1 LRAVFLYGPDF
12 ITMRILYTILFFTD
26 TILLICLSYL
36 FLQLADN
43 GGKLGAL
50 ILIFSGMLVS
60 ICLLILLLR
69 IYIKQPPGK
78 RP

>member
-1 LRAVFLYGPDF
+1 
-12 ITMRILYTILFFTD
+12 MRILYTILFFTD

-43 GGKLGAL
+43 GGKLRTL
-50 ILIFSGMLVS
+50 ILIFSGILLS

-69 IYIKQPPGK
+69 KYINQPSGR